1 MRLRT
6 ITGTRWP
13 ARCADGCG
21 AVVQPSPDV
30 KVVVD
35 FDSHPRK
42 TWIPEHSPDAGTYRG
57 SGAMA
62 QPAPTNGGNGHAA
75 GFTPASALPPQPQAQ
90 PKAPEP
96 PAPPKAP
103 APSSLALSALG
114 GVSDPAPSASAGV
127 AWATS
132 QLTFNAGPYESAKS
146 GFADYC
152 KPGETPEQL
161 RARVN
166 AVVLADV
173 EFQVRGIRELHERL
187 SDASGG
193 VGRVLPKGPGP
204 SPPASPPSGG
214 PFGGDTAIR
223 TLSPARAAG
232 APPAGASAAT
242 PPSPLSSAMQTH
254 PSDPRSSDASHLGS
268 GGPSGA
274 SVAPRG
280 PGTAGGLGAP
290 PGPSPQAVG
299 VGGGVPAAPSQGA
312 SSLGASGSS
321 ERSSAPSR
329 TDSPVVELVRR
340 ALAELVTDVS
350 VKRRQAKDK
359 AAKRFCEL
367 RGLQSLRQCG
377 DADIEALEVPLR
389 TFERIDDWSIHAAY
403 GVPAPQLEESTVL
416 PA

>member
-1 MRLRT
+1 MKLRT

-13 ARCADGCG
+13 AKCADGCG
-21 AVVQPSPDV
+21 VVVQPSPDV

-42 TWIPEHSPDAGTYRG
+42 TWIPEHSPDAGTWKGNG
-57 SGAMA
+57 STA

-90 PKAPEP
+90 PKAPAP

-114 GVSDPAPSASAGV
+114 GVSDPAPSSSAGV

-187 SDASGG
+187 
-193 VGRVLPKGPGP
+193 
-204 SPPASPPSGG
+204 
-214 PFGGDTAIR
+214 GDTVIR

-242 PPSPLSSAMQTH
+242 PPSPLSSA
-254 PSDPRSSDASHLGS
+254 S
-268 GGPSGA
+268 A

-299 VGGGVPAAPSQGA
+299 VGGGVPAAPLQGA
-312 SSLGASGSS
+312 ASLGASGSS
-321 ERSSAPSR
+321 ERSSVPSR
-329 TDSPVVELVRR
+329 TDSPVVDLVRR

-377 DADIEALEVPLR
+377 STDIGALEVLLR

-403 GVPAPQLEESTVL
+403 GVPAPQLEETTVL